1 MRTVD
6 EATSA
11 CGGFRLTHSQEVGPG
26 AIASHAVL
34 ARAADGAVLL
44 DLTDPGC
51 RVDACFFDAA
61 KAALLHVVVSRVDG
75 SLLAAHFVVD
85 LAAGTWEVHD
95 GGRDEPWRG
104 DLAGLQAIARGAPLA
119 PAPSPCPPPPVD
131 VDALLPFLP
140 PVGSPSDVVRTFG
153 ELELAPGRRYRVLL
167 PLPDY
172 ACRGLAVGDEVTFLR
187 SGFSARDGGYQ
198 LQFAGG
204 PRRWFELRLSDDDP
218 RDRALLGSLQRHF
231 APAADPS
238 DGSARV
244 P

>member
-61 KAALLHVVVSRVDG
+61 LPGRLHVVVSRRDG

-104 DLAGLQAIARGAPLA
+104 DLAALQAIARGAPPAA
-119 PAPSPCPPPPVD
+119 PAPPLPPPPVDVD

-140 PVGSPSDVVRTFG
+140 AVDAPSDLVRTFG
-153 ELELAPGRRYRVLL
+153 ALELAPRRRYRVLA
-167 PLPDY
+167 PIPAAAGRD
-172 ACRGLAVGDEVTFLR
+172 LAVGEVVTFLR
-187 SGFSARDGGYQ
+187 AGFCARANGYT

-218 RDRALLGSLQRHF
+218 RERELLGSLCRYL
-231 APAADPS
+231 APA
-238 DGSARV
+238 
-244 P
+244 